1 MDKPIMKVA
10 IASGAL
16 LLVGI
21 LVIVGCVLRQR
32 SEKEDEEIDTDENP
46 VYRVY
51 QLVETYERQYST
63 NEAVDNN
70 VYYEQ

>member
-10 IASGAL
+10 IAFGAL

-32 SEKEDEEIDTDENP
+32 SEMEDEEIDTDENP

-51 QLVETYERQYST
+51 QL
-63 NEAVDNN
+63 
-70 VYYEQ
+70 